1 MNFPHKDEKDIA
13 ALSRLASTAYAEDD
27 MPFLRTQRYSLSPD
41 YEASDVTSKQRID
54 LQGAMENLWWLNYNK
69 ERMEKL

>member
-1 MNFPHKDEKDIA
+1 LNFPHKDEQDLT

-41 YEASDVTSKQRID
+41 YEASDVAAKQRVD
-54 LQGAMENLWWLNYNK
+54 LQGAMENLWWLEHNK
-69 ERMEKL
+69 ERMKNL